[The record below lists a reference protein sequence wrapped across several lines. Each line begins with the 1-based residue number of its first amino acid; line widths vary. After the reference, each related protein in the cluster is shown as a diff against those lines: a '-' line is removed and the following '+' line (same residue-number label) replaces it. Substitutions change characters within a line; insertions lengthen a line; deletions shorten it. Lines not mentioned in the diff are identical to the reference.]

1 MDAHHDPTCAGCHT
15 YPQLLFGVHDPN
27 HQLGTAG
34 SDSGVP
40 LQVPPLCLLQGLLA
54 AQPTGR
60 PVALLREGFHHGTG
74 FLPVLLHRL
83 ARWSALS
90 SGHWALLVC
99 LVQVRRAFIL
109 IRFLSLLHYITCI
122 SSVPSHVTSLYF
134 YFYAG
139 MTFPY

>member
-1 MDAHHDPTCAGCHT
+1 MICSHESTHVVYGVGFTYLWEGKSVACAGCHPQ
-15 YPQLLFGVHDPN
+15 PQLLFGVHDPH

-40 LQVPPLCLLQGLLA
+40 LQVSPLCLLQGLLA

-60 PVALLREGFHHGTG
+60 PTALLREVFHHGTG

-99 LVQVRRAFIL
+99 LVQVRRVI
-109 IRFLSLLHYITCI
+109 IT
-122 SSVPSHVTSLYF
+122 
-134 YFYAG
+134 
-139 MTFPY
+139 